1 MSVRHLPLC
10 RRNHGIGAAAKAVL
24 YVIADH
30 ADDSGATW
38 IGEETLQEESETSR
52 SVMYEALGKLRK
64 AGLVRRGRVDGK
76 KAWLLPDP
84 DQCPVSGQVATGTSP
99 DAGPESPDTGL
110 GGPVSGRISI
120 MKHQEAPL
128 GLDAPQLALVP
139 AAEPPAEKGRR
150 RRLPSDFV
158 LTDALR
164 EAATK
169 RGMARNVMDREFA
182 QFCDYHQSKGST
194 MLDWPAA
201 WRNWAGNHVRFN
213 GRRAAPDG
221 EVIYR

>member
-24 YVIADH
+24 YVLADH

-38 IGEETLQEESETSR
+38 IGEEALQAESETSR

-84 DQCPVSGQVATGTSP
+84 DQCPVSGQVAAGTSP
-99 DAGPESPDTGL
+99 DAGPESPDTGFRS
-110 GGPVSGRISI
+110 PDAGRISI
-120 MKHQEAPL
+120 MKHQEAPV
-128 GLDAPQLALVP
+128 GLDAAPLTLVP
-139 AAEPPAEKGRR
+139 APAPQAEKGRR

-169 RGMARNVMDREFA
+169 RGMSRSALDREF
-182 QFCDYHQSKGST
+182 QS
-194 MLDWPAA
+194 
-201 WRNWAGNHVRFN
+201 R
-213 GRRAAPDG
+213 
-221 EVIYR
+221 